1 MKKLSIL
8 LSAVALTA
16 MVFSG
21 CKKTAK
27 NDGETAWF
35 EPENKQRSLML
46 DFTATW
52 CTYCGLWGHPT
63 FNAAETSIG
72 DGALPFNVQGSSSEL
87 SAIQYKPNNDTPYY
101 ARHTAD
107 FSSKLTNVTVSGY
120 PTLVVN
126 NKSGYSSGSQAT
138 MVSDMN
144 TFNAQA
150 PVANINFGI
159 TKNANGFTAKTTTKF
174 FKATSGEYYITMFIT
189 QNNIVHQQNVGGTYV
204 PNYTHNNIIR
214 AWPITN
220 AKETTGTI
228 AGLNKTF
235 GDAIISGDIA
245 AGKFVNTE
253 LTYYTDNKMT
263 MIPTTFDV
271 LTWNQ
276 NNTANMYVTALIWKK
291 ENTGTYTFVN
301 GVRKPL

>member
-8 LSAVALTA
+8 LSAVAITA

-52 CTYCGLWGHPT
+52 CTYCGSWGHPT
-63 FNAAETSIG
+63 FNAAETSAG
-72 DGALPFNVQGSSSEL
+72 DAALPFAIQGSSSEL

-101 ARHTAD
+101 ARHLSD
-107 FSSKLTNVTVSGY
+107 FSNNLNGITVGGY
-120 PTLVVN
+120 PTLCVN
-126 NKSGYSSGSQAT
+126 NKSGYGSGSQAT
-138 MVSDMN
+138 MVNDIN
-144 TFNAQA
+144 AFNAKA

-174 FKATSGEYYITMFIT
+174 FQAASGEFFITMFIT
-189 QNNIVHQQNVGGTYV
+189 QNNIIHQQNVAGTYV

-214 AWPITN
+214 AWPISN

-245 AGKFVNTE
+245 SGKFVNKE
-253 LTYYTDNKMT
+253 LTFYTDNKMT
-263 MIPTTFDV
+263 MIPSTFDI

-276 NNTANMYVTALIWKK
+276 NNTANLYVTALIWKK
-291 ENTGTYTFVN
+291 ENGKYTFVN